1 MFDVLGDARAAL
13 ASVVKPSKDPMLSV
27 GPGRLALAKLET
39 ALAGQFDAPYRL
51 KDALAPIVK
60 DYDYII
66 LDTPPSLG
74 ILTVNALV
82 ASTHL
87 LVPIQA
93 AYFAIEGTDDLLE
106 TYERIR
112 ARPNPQLKMLGVV
125 ITLYDKR
132 TNIAKDTHGQIRAV
146 FGGMLFKT
154 KIGKNVRLEEV
165 RRTRKRYSHLRRS
178 PLGRWSTKSW
188 QRRLYNVSKRL
199 GLPVTLKMRHDAHY
213 VESLTSYSGATI
225 GRMLPVEQIRPNP
238 EQPRKALGD
247 LRELADSIRQ
257 KGVLEPLLVRF
268 VPREDCYYIISGE
281 RRYHAARAAGLR
293 EVPCIEKS
301 ADEAETLEIS
311 LIENIQRKDLTPFE
325 EAEGLQ
331 RLAEQFDYSHEE
343 LAKKLGKARSSVSE
357 TLSLRSIPESLRKK
371 CVENGVT
378 TKSLLLQ
385 IARQPTERKM
395 LELFARIL
403 QSGLTRDEARKV
415 RSDEKDGPQKPQPFI
430 FQYEPENEAFR
441 FRLQFKKSH
450 VSRDELIR
458 TLREILAQLEGTSEA
473 DSTAA

>member
-1 MFDVLGDARAAL
+1 
-13 ASVVKPSKDPMLSV
+13 
-27 GPGRLALAKLET
+27 
-39 ALAGQFDAPYRL
+39 
-51 KDALAPIVK
+51 
-60 DYDYII
+60 
-66 LDTPPSLG
+66 
-74 ILTVNALV
+74 
-82 ASTHL
+82 
-87 LVPIQA
+87 
-93 AYFAIEGTDDLLE
+93 
-106 TYERIR
+106 
-112 ARPNPQLKMLGVV
+112 
-125 ITLYDKR
+125 
-132 TNIAKDTHGQIRAV
+132 
-146 FGGMLFKT
+146 
-154 KIGKNVRLEEV
+154 
-165 RRTRKRYSHLRRS
+165 
-178 PLGRWSTKSW
+178 
-188 QRRLYNVSKRL
+188 VSKRL

-268 VPREDCYYIISGE
+268 IPREDCFYIISGE

-301 ADEAETLEIS
+301 ADDAETLEIA

-325 EAEGLQ
+325 EADGLQ
-331 RLAEQFDYSHEE
+331 RLAEQFNYSHEE

-357 TLSLRSIPESLRKK
+357 TLSLRNIPESLRKK

-378 TKSLLLQ
+378 TKSTLLQ
-385 IARQPTERKM
+385 VARQPTERQM
-395 LELFARIL
+395 LEMFARIL
-403 QSGLTRDEARKV
+403 QAGLTRDGARKV
-415 RSDEKDGPQKPQPFI
+415 RSEEKEGPQRAQPFI

>member
-1 MFDVLGDARAAL
+1 M
-13 ASVVKPSKDPMLSV
+13 
-27 GPGRLALAKLET
+27 
-39 ALAGQFDAPYRL
+39 
-51 KDALAPIVK
+51 
-60 DYDYII
+60 
-66 LDTPPSLG
+66 
-74 ILTVNALV
+74 
-82 ASTHL
+82 
-87 LVPIQA
+87 
-93 AYFAIEGTDDLLE
+93 
-106 TYERIR
+106 
-112 ARPNPQLKMLGVV
+112 
-125 ITLYDKR
+125 
-132 TNIAKDTHGQIRAV
+132 
-146 FGGMLFKT
+146 
-154 KIGKNVRLEEV
+154 
-165 RRTRKRYSHLRRS
+165 
-178 PLGRWSTKSW
+178 
-188 QRRLYNVSKRL
+188 SKRL

-247 LRELADSIRQ
+247 LRELSDSIRQ

-268 VPREDCYYIISGE
+268 VPREDCFYIISGE

-293 EVPCIEKS
+293 EVPCIEKT
-301 ADEAETLEIS
+301 ADDAETLEIA

-325 EAEGLQ
+325 EADGLQ

-343 LAKKLGKARSSVSE
+343 LAKKLGKARTSVSE
-357 TLSLRSIPESLRKK
+357 TLMLRNIPESLRKK

-378 TKSLLLQ
+378 TKSILLQ
-385 IARQPTERKM
+385 IARQPTERQM

-403 QSGLTRDEARKV
+403 QSGLTRDQARKV
-415 RSDEKDGPQKPQPFI
+415 RSDENPGPQRAQPFI

-458 TLREILAQLEGTSEA
+458 TLREILSQLEGTSEA